1 MPRAQEPQNSKLI
14 QRLREISRG
23 APAPIGFG
31 RVAEVTTPA
40 MLVVS
45 ILPRNDVSLAEAA
58 VQAGANV
65 VTLRICGA
73 GTDLLKETGD
83 LNAEL
88 AAIQETIKAV
98 GERATVGLIIGSNGA
113 VAPDDLTKI
122 GTLGVDFVMSYPH
135 LTPAGFLELADV
147 GRLAILDH
155 QGGTV
160 ARGINDLSIQGALV
174 RLDRPSDSPAEMT
187 VLDVATYRAAADM
200 VHRPIIAFPSWKP
213 TPHDVEVLKNAGL
226 EGLALVGPRPEA
238 TAEDISQLIRPYH
251 DVVKRLGKPVGRR
264 VALTEPAVI
273 LPRIAALAG
282 EEVAEE
288 PDEDE

>member
-40 MLVVS
+40 MLVVA
-45 ILPRNDVSLAEAA
+45 ILPRNDVSIAKAA
-58 VQAGANV
+58 VEAGADA

-83 LNAEL
+83 LNAEET
-88 AAIQETIKAV
+88 AIQETVQAV
-98 GERATVGLIIGSNGA
+98 GQRAIVGLIVGSNGA
-113 VAPDDLTKI
+113 IAPDDVGKI
-122 GTLGVDFVMSYPH
+122 STLGVDFVMSYPH
-135 LTPAGFLELADV
+135 LTPAGFLEVADV

-155 QGGTV
+155 QGGSV

-187 VLDVATYRAAADM
+187 VLDVATYRAAADT

-213 TPHDVEVLKNAGL
+213 TPGDTEVLKNAGL
-226 EGLALVGPRPEA
+226 EGIALVGPQPDA
-238 TAEDISQLIRPYH
+238 TAEDIGNLIRPFH
-251 DVVKRLGKPVGRR
+251 DIVKRLGKPVGRR

-273 LPRIAALAG
+273 LPRITAAAA